1 MIRVFRSSS
10 QAQILPVP
18 PPATTIWL
26 THKLAAAKGR
36 VSIHSA
42 PFLASFASGSPAPRP
57 ARARGDARARPGGT
71 HSSTEPQA
79 KYINLQG
86 KNEDGGRVIV
96 KAIFE
101 NNVLKPL
108 DKLDLLEG
116 EEVEIELK
124 KKSIF
129 GLLKGWKI
137 DTQSRKDELKS
148 DRWLD
153 YYCKAL

>member
-1 MIRVFRSSS
+1 MSFS
-10 QAQILPVP
+10 QQVASADPAGPTACGHAP
-18 PPATTIWL
+18 P
-26 THKLAAAKGR
+26 
-36 VSIHSA
+36 
-42 PFLASFASGSPAPRP
+42 GSH
-57 ARARGDARARPGGT
+57 ARGDAGARPSRT

-86 KNEDGGRVIV
+86 KNDLGGKVIV

-137 DTQSRKDELKS
+137 DTHYLKDELRKI
-148 DRWLD
+148 DG
-153 YYCKAL
+153 

>member
-1 MIRVFRSSS
+1 
-10 QAQILPVP
+10 
-18 PPATTIWL
+18 
-26 THKLAAAKGR
+26 
-36 VSIHSA
+36 
-42 PFLASFASGSPAPRP
+42 
-57 ARARGDARARPGGT
+57 
-71 HSSTEPQA
+71 
-79 KYINLQG
+79 LQG
-86 KNEDGGRVIV
+86 KNTLGGSVIV

-137 DTQSRKDELKS
+137 DTQSLKDELREI
-148 DRWLD
+148 DG
-153 YYCKAL
+153 

>member
-1 MIRVFRSSS
+1 M
-10 QAQILPVP
+10 
-18 PPATTIWL
+18 
-26 THKLAAAKGR
+26 
-36 VSIHSA
+36 
-42 PFLASFASGSPAPRP
+42 
-57 ARARGDARARPGGT
+57 
-71 HSSTEPQA
+71 
-79 KYINLQG
+79 
-86 KNEDGGRVIV
+86 IV

-116 EEVEIELK
+116 EEVEIELT

-137 DTQSRKDELKS
+137 DTQSLKDELKR

-153 YYCKAL
+153 YYCKALRTLNIQH